1 VITFYRI
8 ITAVFCFFVAL
19 PILWLCYAAFMP
31 QDAIVYLDMT
41 EFGFSLNNFVE
52 AHNSGIWQALGISI
66 FVSSVTVAGQLLFGL
81 MAAYA
86 IRQGLPA
93 LWPILLALALP
104 SELLMVPLYREFQI
118 LNLLDTLWVM
128 IIPFLASPLII
139 FLLLQAIR
147 RIPQSILDSA
157 RLDGASE
164 VRILW
169 QVVAPLLRPEMLAAG
184 ILAFA
189 AHWNLVLFP
198 KVMVANEDF
207 RTVQIFLNDLVA
219 NQPLDWGVLAAAS
232 LIATLPLIILYL
244 VFENRIITVFETSFK
259 G

>member
-1 VITFYRI
+1 MIVFYRI
-8 ITAVFCFFVAL
+8 ITAIFSFFVAL

-31 QDAIVYLDMT
+31 PEALLYLDMT
-41 EFGFSLNNFVE
+41 SFGFSLNNFAE
-52 AHNSGIWQALGISI
+52 AHQSGIWKALRISLL
-66 FVSSVTVAGQLLFGL
+66 VSSLTVAGQLIFGL

-86 IRQGLPA
+86 IRQGLRA
-93 LWPILLALALP
+93 LWPILIALALP
-104 SELLMVPLYREFQI
+104 SELLMVPLYREFQ
-118 LNLLDTLWVM
+118 LLRLLDTLPVL

-164 VRILW
+164 FRILW

-198 KVMVANEDF
+198 KVMLGNEEL

-219 NQPLDWGVLAAAS
+219 NRPLDWGVLAAAS
-232 LIATLPLIILYL
+232 LLATLPLIILYL
-244 VFENRIITVFETSFK
+244 VFEKRIITVFETSFK